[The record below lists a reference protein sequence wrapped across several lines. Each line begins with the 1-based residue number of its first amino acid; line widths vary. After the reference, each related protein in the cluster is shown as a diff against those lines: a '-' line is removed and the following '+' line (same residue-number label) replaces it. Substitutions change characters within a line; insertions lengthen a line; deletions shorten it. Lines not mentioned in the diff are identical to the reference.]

1 MPITLLTKNFRL
13 ALIVPV
19 ASALVIAMGI
29 AIGFIIITQNR
40 NATQVNARIGEAFQ
54 TTGTAIATGLN
65 GLSRQLES
73 RMQAMSA
80 SARGELGAAS
90 REALTKAGESMSFRM
105 GKTYEASASALAQL
119 LGKISLTAMKAGDS
133 HALSELARSARY
145 NPEVAFVVFLDSSRQ
160 PLASYLNEHHAGMEA
175 LMKANKKNALEII
188 KAVMRD
194 KTFLVTTQTIGEEDE
209 PLGVIY
215 LAMDTSSIKEEAQA
229 LQTHFA
235 KLIEQNEATVDQI
248 LGKESSAIVDSLGN
262 SIREIGAHTDKAARE
277 TVAAFTATNLQMTN
291 RLKSVFLLGSVLC
304 FLAVLVILLYNARTI
319 LKVLGGEPLAMAG
332 MTQRIAQGDL
342 DFDFP
347 GHERTPA
354 ANPSLHESLRSM
366 VLHLQGLIGTLLSQ
380 SKRMADTSSDL
391 HTAAA
396 EMSRDAEQS
405 AAKSSTVAA
414 ATGELSSTMHTVAQ
428 ASSQAAANVGMVAN
442 AIGEVTLAIN
452 RITMETEK
460 ANTIAHEAVAAA
472 QSSTAKVNTLG
483 QAARDISKVTEV
495 ITDISDQTNLLALN
509 ATIEAARAGE
519 AGKGFA
525 VVANEIKELAKQT
538 ALATGE
544 IKNKIASMQQST
556 DDTIDEITRIS
567 TVIDDVNTIVTSIAQ
582 AIETQNANAADIT
595 RNINQAASGIAEVNE
610 HVGRS
615 SEVASGIAGDI
626 AEVSRLIHN
635 SRQCSVRVE
644 VGSQLFAS
652 VIDELQKETSRF
664 TLGERKTAQ
673 IIGQL
678 ERTQSQ
684 AELLSW
690 SESLSVKVDLIDDQH
705 KKLVNLINQLFRAVG
720 SGSPQAQVEGV
731 LAELIDYTAYHFQTE
746 EDLFDRFGYP
756 EKEAHKQIHTKLVAQ
771 AVGYQQKINQG
782 DGSVAMSLLQF
793 LKDWLVNHI
802 MKTDKRYSTFFAD
815 KPVG

>member
-1 MPITLLTKNFRL
+1 MPIALLTKNFRL

-19 ASALVIAMGI
+19 ASALVVAMTV
-29 AIGFIIITQNR
+29 AISFIIITQNR
-40 NATQVNARIGEAFQ
+40 NASQVNARITEAFRA
-54 TTGTAIATGLN
+54 TETAIATDLN
-65 GLSRQLES
+65 GLSHQLET

-80 SARGELGAAS
+80 STRSSLGTTS
-90 REALTKAGESMSFRM
+90 RDTLAKAGESMGFRM
-105 GKTYEASASALAQL
+105 GKTYEASANTLAQL
-119 LGKISLTAMKAGDS
+119 LGRLSQTAMRAGDIT
-133 HALSELARSARY
+133 ALNELARSAKH
-145 NPEVAFVVFLDSSRQ
+145 NPDIAFVYFLNGARQ
-160 PLASYLNEHHAGMEA
+160 PLASYLNEGHAGIEA
-175 LMKANKKNALEII
+175 IAQASKKNPLEII
-188 KAVMRD
+188 KTVMRD
-194 KTFLVTTQTIGEEDE
+194 KTFLVTTQTIGEDDD

-215 LAMDTSSIKEEAQA
+215 LAMDTSSIKEEVQA

-235 KLIEQNEATVDQI
+235 TLVKQNETTVDQI
-248 LGKESSAIVDSLGN
+248 LGKEASAIVGALGS
-262 SIREIGAHTDKAARE
+262 SIRDIGTQTDKAAQE
-277 TVAAFTATNLQMTN
+277 TVAAFMTTNLQMTS
-291 RLKSVFLLGSVLC
+291 RLKSAFLLGSVLC
-304 FLAVLVILLYNARTI
+304 FLAVLAILLYNARTI
-319 LKVLGGEPLAMAG
+319 LKVLGGEPLAMAD
-332 MTQRIAQGDL
+332 MTQRIARGDL

-347 GHERTPA
+347 DQASAPESS
-354 ANPSLHESLRSM
+354 PSLYDSLRGM
-366 VLHLQGLIGTLLSQ
+366 VLHLQHLIGTLLSQ
-380 SKRMADTSSDL
+380 SKRMADTSNDL
-391 HTAAA
+391 HKATT

-414 ATGELSSTMHTVAQ
+414 ATNELSATMHTVAQ
-428 ASSQAAANVGMVAN
+428 ASSQAAANVGMVAS

-452 RITMETEK
+452 GITAETEK
-460 ANTIAHEAVAAA
+460 ANAIAQEAVAAA
-472 QSSTAKVNTLG
+472 HSSTAKVNALG

-495 ITDISDQTNLLALN
+495 ITEISDQTNLLALN

-544 IKNKIASMQQST
+544 IKTKIVSMQQST

-567 TVIDDVNTIVTSIAQ
+567 TVIDDVSTIVTSIAQ
-582 AIETQNANAADIT
+582 AIETQNTNAADIT
-595 RNINQAASGIAEVNE
+595 RNINQAADGIAEVNE

-652 VIDELQKETSRF
+652 VIEELQKETSQF
-664 TLGERKTAQ
+664 TLGKQKTAQ

-678 ERTQSQ
+678 ERSQSQ

-690 SESLSVKVDLIDDQH
+690 SESLSVQVELIDDQH
-705 KKLVNLINQLFRAVG
+705 KKLVGLINQLFRAVG
-720 SGSPQAQVEGV
+720 SGSPQAQIEAV
-731 LAELIDYTAYHFQTE
+731 LAELIKYTAYHFQTE

-756 EKEAHKQIHTKLVAQ
+756 EKEAHKQIHAQLVAQ
-771 AVGYQQKINQG
+771 AVDYQQKFKQG

-802 MKTDKRYSTFFAD
+802 MKTDKRYSSFFAD
-815 KPVG
+815 KPLG